1 MRRIRSWTRAEN
13 NQMKSADD
21 ADQEGV
27 HIVVVDING
36 PESRRL
42 QDRNKGCVHA
52 TINEAIVLKSVCL
65 ISFFLGALYRG
76 AGEVMRNAPPDENSA
91 LKTFTWID
99 RKQDATRVLLALT
112 LLMHRESGC
121 LQGIADSAGQLLP
134 GTQLIFVRSLYHHS
148 SL

>member
-1 MRRIRSWTRAEN
+1 MRAEN
-13 NQMKSADD
+13 NQLKSADD

-27 HIVVVDING
+27 HIVIVDIND

-52 TINEAIVLKSVCL
+52 TTNEAIVLKSVCL
-65 ISFFLGALYRG
+65 IPFFLGALYRG
-76 AGEVMRNAPPDENSA
+76 AGEVMCNAPQDENSA

-99 RKQDATRVLLALT
+99 RKQDATRALLAVT
-112 LLMHRESGC
+112 LLMHRKTGR

-134 GTQLIFVRSLYHHS
+134 GTQLSFMRSLYHNS